1 MNIDTVTR
9 TISFVL
15 APVVMISSCA
25 ILLGGLLSRYES
37 ISARMRAMNKE
48 RFDLLR
54 DTGQSLS
61 ASVAAADADDFTR
74 ERLREIDTQ
83 LPQLLHRHKLVRNAV
98 LYVYDAIL
106 ILVASMLVI
115 AAAVITQSGYV
126 AFAALVV
133 FLIGTGALLV
143 GVLITTTEVRRS
155 HHEVMYESQRVLDL
169 GK

>member
-1 MNIDTVTR
+1 M
-9 TISFVL
+9 
-15 APVVMISSCA
+15 
-25 ILLGGLLSRYES
+25 
-37 ISARMRAMNKE
+37 
-48 RFDLLR
+48 
-54 DTGQSLS
+54 
-61 ASVAAADADDFTR
+61 AAAENDDFTR

-83 LPQLLHRHKLVRNAV
+83 LPQLLHRHKLVRDAV

-126 AFAALVV
+126 AFAALIV

-143 GVLITTTEVRRS
+143 GVLITTTEVRHS